1 LLLWSAFLISFT
13 ALLPLINPIGSAL
26 VLLGLV
32 GDAPPLAYRTLAR
45 KVALNNIAFL
55 AVIELLGS
63 AILNFFGISLPIV
76 QVSGGIVI
84 ASIGWSVLNEK
95 ASEPNTTRD
104 KREALT
110 VDPEQTL
117 RSLQQKAFYPF
128 TFPVTS
134 GPGTLV
140 VMLTLSARFSG
151 GKLTP
156 NILSHLGLFLAVVA
170 LSAVVYFCYGYAPRL
185 RNAIAPNT
193 VVGILRIVAFILICI
208 GIQIAWNGLTVLLNG
223 LLHHA

>member
-1 LLLWSAFLISFT
+1 MQLWDAFLISFT
-13 ALLPLINPIGSAL
+13 ALLPLINPLGSAL
-26 VLLGLV
+26 VILGLV
-32 GDAPPLAYRTLAR
+32 GEAPPEAFRSVAR
-45 KVALNNIAFL
+45 RVALNNIAFL

-95 ASEPNTTRD
+95 DSDNNTTRD
-104 KREALT
+104 KTGAAT
-110 VDPEQTL
+110 IDPEQTL

-140 VMLTLSARFSG
+140 VVLTLSARFSTG
-151 GKLTP
+151 GLTA
-156 NILSHLGLFLAVVA
+156 NVLGHLGLFVA
-170 LSAVVYFCYGYAPRL
+170 MLVLSALVYVCYAYAPR
-185 RNAIAPNT
+185 IARAVAPT
-193 VVGILRIVAFILICI
+193 TIHGILRIIAFILICI
-208 GIQIAWNGLTVLLNG
+208 GVQIAWNGLTTLINNF
-223 LLHHA
+223 HHV

>member
-1 LLLWSAFLISFT
+1 LLLWSAFLIAFT
-13 ALLPLINPIGSAL
+13 ALLPLINPLGSAL

-32 GDAPPLAYRTLAR
+32 GEAPPLAYRTLAR

-95 ASEPNTTRD
+95 ESEANTTRD
-104 KREALT
+104 KREALN

-156 NILSHLGLFLAVVA
+156 NILGHVGLFLAVVA
-170 LSAVVYFCYGYAPRL
+170 LSGVVYLCYGYAPRL
-185 RNAIAPNT
+185 RTAISPNT
-193 VVGILRIVAFILICI
+193 VHGILRIVAFILICI
-208 GIQIAWNGLTVLLNG
+208 GIQIAWNGLTVLLTG